1 MTRPKL
7 ALMSAAL
14 DGDRSSSFDWRI
26 DMIRIGLRAIAAVEE
41 DSDDPVESD
50 ARC

>member
-1 MTRPKL
+1 
-7 ALMSAAL
+7 MSAAL
-14 DGDRSSSFDWRI
+14 DGDGSFDWRI
-26 DMIRIGLRAIAAVEE
+26 DMIRLGLRAIAAVEE